1 MEVITSKAN
10 EKVKFIKSLND
21 KKARKMNNVFY
32 LEGIKVVEEV
42 INNVKAIDIMFIAYS
57 DEILNNIN
65 GGKKFLNL
73 IKVLELENDINILNI
88 KKEIFESITDTK
100 TPQGVLAVIKIK
112 KYDIDDILKEDKIL
126 LLDKIQ
132 DAGNIGTIIRTADAF
147 NVKGIICMENTVD
160 VYSPKVVRSTM
171 GSILR
176 EKIIY
181 IKSEDLFGLKKY
193 GHILYG
199 TSLSSNKYI
208 EDINFSK
215 KSIFVLGN
223 EANGISEEVEKVCD
237 SLVKIKMSGNAESL
251 NVAIAAG
258 IILHAQYI
266 K

>member
-21 KKARKMNNVFY
+21 KKARKINNVFY

-100 TPQGVLAVIKIK
+100 TPQGVLAVIKIR
-112 KYDIDDILKEDKIL
+112 KYDIDDILNEDKIL

-147 NVKGIICMENTVD
+147 NVKGIICMENTAD

-181 IKSEDLFGLKKY
+181 IKSEDLVKLKKY
-193 GHILYG
+193 GHTLYG

-215 KSIFVLGN
+215 KSIFILGN
-223 EANGISEEVEKVCD
+223 EANGISEEVEKICD

>member
-100 TPQGVLAVIKIK
+100 TPQGVLAVIKIR
-112 KYDIDDILKEDKIL
+112 KYDIDDILNEDKIL

-215 KSIFVLGN
+215 KSIFILGN
-223 EANGISEEVEKVCD
+223 EANGISEEVEKICD
-237 SLVKIKMSGNAESL
+237 SLVKIKMSGNTESL

>member
-21 KKARKMNNVFY
+21 KKARKINNVFY

-147 NVKGIICMENTVD
+147 NVKGIICMENTAD

-215 KSIFVLGN
+215 KSIFILGN

>member
-21 KKARKMNNVFY
+21 KKARKINNVFY

-100 TPQGVLAVIKIK
+100 TPQGVLAVIKIR
-112 KYDIDDILKEDKIL
+112 KYDIDDILNEDKIL

-147 NVKGIICMENTVD
+147 NVKGIICMENTAD

>member
-1 MEVITSKAN
+1 M
-10 EKVKFIKSLND
+10 
-21 KKARKMNNVFY
+21 
-32 LEGIKVVEEV
+32 
-42 INNVKAIDIMFIAYS
+42 
-57 DEILNNIN
+57 
-65 GGKKFLNL
+65 
-73 IKVLELENDINILNI
+73 
-88 KKEIFESITDTK
+88 
-100 TPQGVLAVIKIK
+100 
-112 KYDIDDILKEDKIL
+112 

-147 NVKGIICMENTVD
+147 NVKGIICMENTAD

-258 IILHAQYI
+258 IILHAQYM

>member
-21 KKARKMNNVFY
+21 KKARKINNVFY

-147 NVKGIICMENTVD
+147 NVKGIICMENTAD

>member
-21 KKARKMNNVFY
+21 KKARKINNVFY

-100 TPQGVLAVIKIK
+100 TPQGVLAVIKIR
-112 KYDIDDILKEDKIL
+112 KYDIDDILNEDKIL

-147 NVKGIICMENTVD
+147 NVKGIICMENTAD

-215 KSIFVLGN
+215 KSIFILGN

>member
-21 KKARKMNNVFY
+21 KKARKINNVFY

-147 NVKGIICMENTVD
+147 NVKGIICMENTAD

-215 KSIFVLGN
+215 KSIFILGN
-223 EANGISEEVEKVCD
+223 EANGISEEVEKICD
-237 SLVKIKMSGNAESL
+237 SLVKIKMSGNTESL

-258 IILHAQYI
+258 IILHTQYI

>member
-21 KKARKMNNVFY
+21 KKARKINNVFY

-65 GGKKFLNL
+65 GGKKSLNL

-147 NVKGIICMENTVD
+147 NVKGIICMENTAD

>member
-258 IILHAQYI
+258 IILHAQYM

>member
-21 KKARKMNNVFY
+21 KKARKINNVFY

-100 TPQGVLAVIKIK
+100 TPQGVLAVIKIRR
-112 KYDIDDILKEDKIL
+112 YDIDDILNEDKIL

-215 KSIFVLGN
+215 KSIFILGN
-223 EANGISEEVEKVCD
+223 EANGISEEVEKICD
-237 SLVKIKMSGNAESL
+237 SLVKIKMSGNTESL